1 MGMNSAAYM
10 DHNATTT
17 LRPEAAAAVRS
28 GLGLTGNPSSVHR
41 FGRLVRRAIE
51 DARDA
56 VAALVGARPAEV
68 VLTSGGTE
76 ANNLAIRGVCER
88 RVLASAVEHPSVLG
102 AADAIAQVPVDGDG
116 IVDLAALTDLLAA
129 DTAPALVSVMLA
141 NNETGV
147 VQPLAS
153 VAEIA
158 HSHGA
163 VLHCDAV
170 QAAGKIAFDCRN
182 LGVDLLTLSAHKLG
196 GPAGVGALVIAGDV
210 AVTAVNCGG
219 GQERGFR
226 AGTENAAGIAGFGAA
241 AAVATSGLPAFAELA
256 RWRDRI
262 EQRITKAASA
272 QVFGAGTER
281 LPNTSCLAMP
291 GVDSETQV
299 MAFDLAGIAVSAGSA
314 CSAGKVEP
322 SHVLDAMGVDA
333 AEADC
338 AIRVSLGWDSTEA
351 DAERFI
357 DAWIKLYQR
366 LGDAPTTAM
375 AV

>member
-1 MGMNSAAYM
+1 MGMNSAAYL

-17 LRPEAAAAVRS
+17 LRPEAAASVR
-28 GLGLTGNPSSVHR
+28 GWLGLTGNPSSVHR

-56 VAALVGARPAEV
+56 VAALVSARPAEV

-102 AADAIAQVPVDGDG
+102 AADGIGLVPVDGDG
-116 IVDLAALTDLLAA
+116 VVDVAALTDLLAA

-170 QAAGKIAFDCRN
+170 QAAGKIAFDYRN

-219 GQERGFR
+219 GQERER
-226 AGTENAAGIAGFGAA
+226 RSGTQNVPAIVGLGVAATLVAA
-241 AAVATSGLPAFAELA
+241 DREATAARVGSL
-256 RWRDRI
+256 RDRL
-262 EQRITKAASA
+262 EA
-272 QVFGAGTER
+272 
-281 LPNTSCLAMP
+281 LALMP
-291 GVDSETQV
+291 
-299 MAFDLAGIAVSAGSA
+299 
-314 CSAGKVEP
+314 
-322 SHVLDAMGVDA
+322 
-333 AEADC
+333 
-338 AIRVSLGWDSTEA
+338 
-351 DAERFI
+351 I
-357 DAWIKLYQR
+357 DA
-366 LGDAPTTAM
+366 LGPSM
-375 AV
+375 G